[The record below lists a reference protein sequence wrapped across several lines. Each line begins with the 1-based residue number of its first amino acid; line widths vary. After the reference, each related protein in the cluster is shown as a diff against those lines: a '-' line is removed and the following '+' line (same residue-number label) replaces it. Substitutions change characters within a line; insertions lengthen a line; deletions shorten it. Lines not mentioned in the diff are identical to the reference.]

1 MQLSTPHSKHTHT
14 PTRFA
19 CLFIPEPHTDKTSCL
34 TTHAPPPP
42 ALQVGRAVLPIQHQ
56 APSSTTPPG
65 LGCFTPTGL
74 ALRLMERIGVCLSRA
89 EPVLLVGET
98 GTGKTTTL
106 TQLARLSGANLV
118 ALNMSQQT
126 DSSDLLGGFK
136 PVGVGEALLPLL
148 EPFGELL
155 RRTWKRWV
163 GGLWGGGVEGV
174 CVCGG
179 GGGCEKALSWGE
191 GRGQPSCQPTVL
203 STSGYCV
210 CMACICIA

>member
-1 MQLSTPHSKHTHT
+1 VWAGPGCQILPNIN
-14 PTRFA
+14 
-19 CLFIPEPHTDKTSCL
+19 CL
-34 TTHAPPPP
+34 
-42 ALQVGRAVLPIQHQ
+42 LQVGRAVLTVQQQ
-56 APSSTTPPG
+56 APCAAASEG

-74 ALRLMERIGVCLSRA
+74 ALRLMERIGVCLSRS

-106 TQLARLSGANLV
+106 TQLARLTGANLV

-155 RRTWKRWV
+155 RRTWK
-163 GGLWGGGVEGV
+163 
-174 CVCGG
+174 
-179 GGGCEKALSWGE
+179 K
-191 GRGQPSCQPTVL
+191 
-203 STSGYCV
+203 
-210 CMACICIA
+210 